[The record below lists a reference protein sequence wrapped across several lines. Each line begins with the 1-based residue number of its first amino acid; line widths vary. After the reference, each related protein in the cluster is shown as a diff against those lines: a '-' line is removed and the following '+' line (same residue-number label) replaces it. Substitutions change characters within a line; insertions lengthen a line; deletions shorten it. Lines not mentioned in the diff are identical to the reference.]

1 MAKMLPPLDGQ
12 WTKSTNFH
20 FIIWSV
26 GKKEDKAK
34 ALTLLPPKIR
44 FSAGK
49 KCFERFHCQ
58 VSDIREN
65 MSQCLR
71 MDRHMFFCWKVFL
84 FIFSC
89 FTPRNLFKLPSLSKV
104 FFSVFPITLYSNQ
117 VWQEKSPQT
126 TLSIFALMIHFW
138 VPLEFNKSN
147 LIENTFSL
155 TYFH

>member
-34 ALTLLPPKIR
+34 DLTLLPPKIR
-44 FSAGK
+44 FSAEK
-49 KCFERFHCQ
+49 FFHRQ
-58 VSDIREN
+58 VSDIHEN

-71 MDRHMFFCWKVFL
+71 MDRHIYFCWKVFL

-117 VWQEKSPQT
+117 VWQEKYPQP

-138 VPLEFNKSN
+138 VPLQFNKSN

-155 TYFH
+155 KHFH